1 MSDSMPLE
9 NRWFHEKDER
19 ERQALRQKIEGRAAA
34 EANRRK
40 IAENIGSDDTAVIAR
55 IEALGLDGE
64 VGKVLH
70 LLPLV
75 GVAWADDTISVS
87 ERRAIMNAVAAHGVA
102 DSDPGAIFIASL
114 LETRPS
120 ETLRSEVLS
129 ILKDILAAKGMSATS
144 MIEACQKVAEAS
156 GGLLGFGNK
165 VDDAERTAILELIE
179 QLGPAIDDRAKS
191 EFG

>member
-1 MSDSMPLE
+1 MSSED
-9 NRWFHEKDER
+9 RWFHEKEARER
-19 ERQALRQKIEGRAAA
+19 EALREKIEGRAAA

-40 IAENIGSDDTAVIAR
+40 IADNLGTDDAEVIAR

-64 VGKVLH
+64 VAKVLH

-87 ERRAIMNAVAAHGVA
+87 ERRAIMNAVEARGIA
-102 DSDPGAIFIASL
+102 DSDPGAIFIASM
-114 LETRPS
+114 LETCPS
-120 ETLRSEVLS
+120 KILRSEILS
-129 ILKDILAAKGMSATS
+129 ILKDILAAKGMSASS

-165 VDDAERTAILELIE
+165 VDDAEHTAILKLIE
-179 QLGPAIDDRAKS
+179 MLGPVINDRVKS